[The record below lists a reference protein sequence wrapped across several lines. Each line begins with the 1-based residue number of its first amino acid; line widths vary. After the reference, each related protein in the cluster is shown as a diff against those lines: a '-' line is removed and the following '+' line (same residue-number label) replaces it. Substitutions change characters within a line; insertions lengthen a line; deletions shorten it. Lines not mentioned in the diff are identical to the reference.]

1 MVSGHDVALLR
12 MSRRLQ
18 AGRVERRLEPR
29 RSFAFNRRRPMLR
42 VGAVSVRV
50 QLCMWMEWEHDDMRC
65 MEARES
71 ATSNAIPLRSA
82 RPARDRGGHRLSPL
96 WAREERGGEMRRRGR
111 EMQTQRWQAALP
123 VRSLIER
130 VGRPLRSAQHTAL
143 PMATRR
149 LQGCW
154 CSTHIHTGHRRPA
167 SRREASRHHVTCAV
181 VKEVSVT

>member
-123 VRSLIER
+123 VRSSVWGGRLIQR
-130 VGRPLRSAQHTAL
+130 SIPHCQWPRGDSRGVGEAHT
-143 PMATRR
+143 RD
-149 LQGCW
+149 
-154 CSTHIHTGHRRPA
+154 TGDRQAVVRPA
-167 SRREASRHHVTCAV
+167 VIM
-181 VKEVSVT
+181 